1 MTKPKSRRKPSRPHY
16 HVHRRPRCKKS
27 PRITRF
33 VPPPLAYALKD
44 IREKKHHKRSFP
56 KLEDSIT
63 NNTGIEQ

>member
-33 VPPPLAYALKD
+33 VPLPMACALKN
-44 IREKKHHKRSFP
+44 IREKRHLNRSFP
-56 KLEDSIT
+56 KLQNSIT
-63 NNTGIEQ
+63 NNQGAEE